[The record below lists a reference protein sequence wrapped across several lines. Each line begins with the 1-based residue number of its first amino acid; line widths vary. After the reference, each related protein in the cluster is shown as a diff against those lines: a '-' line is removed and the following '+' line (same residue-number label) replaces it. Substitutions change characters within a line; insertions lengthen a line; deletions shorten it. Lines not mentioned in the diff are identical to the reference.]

1 MMLMGKIAKKKH
13 PTFAQPNY
21 GRSSRSRIKDRW
33 RAPQGIDNKKRRKV
47 KYMGASPSIG
57 YRNAKEV
64 RGMRK
69 DDGLVE
75 RLVHNVAETD
85 AVLADKDAS
94 KKYYIRICGTV
105 GEKKRVDIRVKCS
118 HAGVKVSN

>member
-1 MMLMGKIAKKKH
+1 MMARIAKKRH
-13 PTFAQPNY
+13 PKFLRPNY
-21 GRSSRSRIKDRW
+21 GRSSRGRVGRAW
-33 RAPQGIDNKKRRKV
+33 RAPRGIDNKKRQKI

-57 YRNAKEV
+57 YRNAKAL

-69 DDGLVE
+69 DDGLIE
-75 RLVHNVAETD
+75 RLVHNAAEAD
-85 AVLADKDAS
+85 AVLLEKDAPKMYFVKMAGS
-94 KKYYIRICGTV
+94 L